1 MKLLVCSIS
10 LCFSITI
17 NAQCGYVSEA
27 ILSGDTLHCSGDFG
41 YENSVTFHPQFE
53 LYYTLN
59 SGSGAAEEIFDID
72 GNLLGNASNVDWRGM
87 WHNPTNNTIEGNV
100 WGSYLQI
107 DNLLSN
113 GFLGGTVTGVTNL
126 TPPDNQA
133 IGAYDFDNNEVL
145 YYLSGMI
152 FGENRTT
159 GVDIPTL
166 TLLNNPSP
174 ISDIVSLTMIYTGC
188 AGKEIGLYDR
198 NLNRLLFFNKVNGE
212 FAGMVNMP
220 AGTPT
225 LVVDG
230 ITGGKFAFANDR
242 VWLHFESIS
251 KWVGYTIFDESAG
264 NKEIKT
270 NEFSIFPNP
279 ASTSI
284 NLEISQPTSITIT
297 TATGQIIRE
306 LDVEATSKIDVSTF
320 TTGIYFIKTREGQIV
335 KFNKQ

>member
-1 MKLLVCSIS
+1 MKLLIS
-10 LCFSITI
+10 TISFCFSITI
-17 NAQCGYVSEA
+17 NAQCGYVTEA

-41 YENSVTFHPQFE
+41 YENSVTYHPQFE

-72 GNLLGNASNVDWRGM
+72 GILLGNASNVDWRGM

-107 DNLLSN
+107 DSLLPN

-212 FAGMVNMP
+212 FTGMVNMP
-220 AGTPT
+220 VGTPT

-230 ITGGKFAFANDR
+230 ITGGKFAFANDK
-242 VWLHFESIS
+242 VWLHYESIS
-251 KWVGYTIFDESAG
+251 KWVGYTIFDENAG
-264 NKEIKT
+264 IEEIKANVFT
-270 NEFSIFPNP
+270 ISPNP
-279 ASTSI
+279 ATDFI
-284 NLEISQPTSITIT
+284 NLSVSQSTSITIT
-297 TATGQIIRE
+297 TSTGQIIRE
-306 LDVEATSKIDVSTF
+306 LELDGNSTIDVSNF
-320 TTGIYFIKTREGQIV
+320 TSGIYFIKTSDGQT
-335 KFNKQ
+335 NKLIKE